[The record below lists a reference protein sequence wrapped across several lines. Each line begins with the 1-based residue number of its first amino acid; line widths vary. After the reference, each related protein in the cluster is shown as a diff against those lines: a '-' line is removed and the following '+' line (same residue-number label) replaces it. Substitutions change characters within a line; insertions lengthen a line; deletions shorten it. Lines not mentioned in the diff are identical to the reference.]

1 MSRGVVLRLPV
12 VLAFVALLGVPNAGW
27 AKEGGQSAQ
36 APVSA
41 VPNYGAPTRF
51 SPGGVPE
58 YGMVGGE
65 VWQVAGLVNFGEPT
79 VRVVYDQTVPGA
91 QAAADQL
98 VTAMQAQMRQQ
109 GYNQPGVTTGLS
121 EVGDTA
127 HYNGVQLQVYS
138 DTPGI
143 DRMVLTTFAGY
154 GMPIM
159 P

>member
-1 MSRGVVLRLPV
+1 MSRSVVLRLPV
-12 VLAFVALLGVPNAGW
+12 VLAFVAVLGLPNASW
-27 AKEGGQSAQ
+27 AREGGQSAQ
-36 APVSA
+36 AAVPV
-41 VPNYGAPTRF
+41 VPNYAAPTRY
-51 SPGGVPE
+51 SAGGVPE
-58 YGMVGGE
+58 YGTVGSE

-79 VRVVYDQTVPGA
+79 VRVVYDETVPGA
-91 QAAADQL
+91 KAAAAQF
-98 VTAMQAQMRQQ
+98 VTAMQAEMRQQ

-138 DTPGI
+138 DTPSM
-143 DRMVLTTFAGY
+143 DRMVLAIFAGY